1 MKPARFSARTLV
13 FAAAILLVSLGSP
26 PALAEDA
33 APPKPGE
40 REKCPVCGMFVA
52 KYPDWVASVEF
63 DDGHIVYFDG
73 AKDLFKYYFDVK
85 KFDPARSADAIRH
98 IHVTE
103 YYDMRIIP
111 AKDAFFVAGSD
122 VYGPMGRELIPLA
135 SAEDAETFSSDHGG
149 KRTLRFD
156 EVTAR
161 LIGTL
166 D

>member
-1 MKPARFSARTLV
+1 MKFAGFSVRTLV
-13 FAAAILLVSLGSP
+13 FAATILCVSLGCL

-52 KYPDWVASVEF
+52 KYPDWVASVAF
-63 DDGHIVYFDG
+63 DDGHTVYFDG
-73 AKDLFKYYFDVK
+73 AKDMFKYYFDVK
-85 KFDPARSADAIRH
+85 KYDPARSADAIRH
-98 IHVTE
+98 VHVTE

-111 AKDAFFVAGSD
+111 AKEAFFVVGSD
-122 VYGPMGRELIPLA
+122 VYGPMGRELVPLA
-135 SAEDAETFSSDHGG
+135 TAEDAGTFSSDHGG

-156 EVTAR
+156 EVTPQ